1 MLYRVICSITVVVCI
16 DVCIERSLYMCNDIF
31 HAVCIDDVCIDISND
46 VFNDVCIYACYIVLS
61 YLMSNVIL

>member
-1 MLYRVICSITVVVCI
+1 
-16 DVCIERSLYMCNDIF
+16 MCNDIF

-46 VFNDVCIYACYIVLS
+46 VFNDVCIYACYVVLS